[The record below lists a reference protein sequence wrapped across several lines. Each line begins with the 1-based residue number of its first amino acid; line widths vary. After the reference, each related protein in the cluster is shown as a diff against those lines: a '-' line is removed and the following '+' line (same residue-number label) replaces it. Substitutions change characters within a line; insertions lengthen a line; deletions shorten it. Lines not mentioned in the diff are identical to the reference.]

1 MAKKVLIVG
10 IGRFGGALAEELWQT
25 GTDLILVDPD
35 PNAVDRYKSRSGAAF
50 VADGTDP
57 AVLQSIGAE
66 DVDAAVVALGE
77 SFEAVV
83 LCVAQLVELGV
94 KVIYARA
101 ASARQ
106 AEILKKVGATRAIE
120 VEAESGR
127 RIAVEVLNPVAASVL
142 DFATHFRVVPW
153 IAVPPYIGKTLAQ
166 ADLRRFEINVLGYLT
181 SKDNTAAGS
190 QQPRLRWPNA
200 DYVIQQGDTLLLVS
214 LEDNIERFLASLPS

>member
-10 IGRFGGALAEELWQT
+10 VGRFGGALAEELWQT
-25 GTDLILVDPD
+25 GTELILVDPD
-35 PNAVDRYKSRSGAAF
+35 ADAIDDYKTRCSAAF

-57 AVLQSIGAE
+57 AVLDSIGARH
-66 DVDAAVVALGE
+66 VDAAVVALGD
-77 SFEAVV
+77 SFESVV

-101 ASARQ
+101 TSPRQ

-120 VEAESGR
+120 VEAEAGR

-153 IAVPPYIGKTLAQ
+153 IAVPPYVGRTLSQ
-166 ADLRRFEINVLGYLT
+166 ADLRRFEINVLGYLN
-181 SKDNTAAGS
+181 KDSSGAAG
-190 QQPRLRWPNA
+190 QAPRLRWPA
-200 DYVIQQGDTLLLVS
+200 SDYVIQEGDTLLLVS
-214 LEDNIERFLASLPS
+214 LEDNIERFLASVE